1 MKFFLHLLQ
10 FFLLISSL
18 FFAGCSGVRD
28 TSRTFE
34 TVVIDAG
41 HGGYDSGA
49 RARGGYREKVF
60 ALDVA
65 RRLDARLREAGFRTV
80 MTRNGDVFVP
90 LGKRTRISNSQS
102 NAIFV
107 SVHFN
112 HAKNQS
118 ARGIETF
125 YKSRVARETA
135 RKIERSLYSIPG
147 LSSRGTKT
155 ANFYVLRKARYP
167 AVLVECGFLSNA
179 AEARLCASPEF
190 RDQLAVKIAEALV
203 RQRFGNSI
211 TATSKIAAMR
221 GHADSDRT
229 ES

>member
-1 MKFFLHLLQ
+1 MRFLLHFLQ
-10 FFLLISSL
+10 FLLLVLSL
-18 FFAGCSGVRD
+18 SFTGCSGVRD

-49 RARGGYREKVF
+49 RARAGYREKAF

-65 RRLDARLREAGFRTV
+65 QRLDARLRETGFRTV
-80 MTRNGDVFVP
+80 MTRQGDVFVP
-90 LGKRTRISNSQS
+90 LGRRTRISNSQS

-112 HAKNQS
+112 HAKNRS
-118 ARGIETF
+118 VRGMETY

-135 RKIERSLYSIPG
+135 RRIERSLDSIPG
-147 LSSRGTKT
+147 LGSRGIKT

-190 RDQLAVKIAEALV
+190 RELLAIKIAEGLV
-203 RQRFGNSI
+203 LQRFGNSV
-211 TATSKIAAMR
+211 AAKSKIAAMH
-221 GHADSDRT
+221 GQSVFDAT

>member
-1 MKFFLHLLQ
+1 MRFLLHHLLFFLPLLVI
-10 FFLLISSL
+10 FFT
-18 FFAGCSGVRD
+18 GCSGVRD

-41 HGGYDSGA
+41 HGGHDSGA
-49 RARGGYREKVF
+49 RARAGYREKDF

-80 MTRNGDVFVP
+80 MTRQGDVFVP
-90 LGKRTRISNSQS
+90 LGRRTRISNSQH

-112 HAKNQS
+112 DADS
-118 ARGIETF
+118 RTARGVETY

-135 RKIERSLYSIPG
+135 RRIELSLDSITN
-147 LSSRGTKT
+147 LDSRGVKT
-155 ANFYVLRKARYP
+155 ANFFVLRKARYP

-179 AEARLCASPEF
+179 AEAERCASPEF
-190 RDQLAVKIAEALV
+190 RDQLAVKVAEALV
-203 RQRFGNSI
+203 RQRFGNSD
-211 TATSKIAAMR
+211 TAESKIAAMHGQAVSGR
-221 GHADSDRT
+221 TDS
-229 ES
+229 